1 MKLEKEIGDLLRRK
15 GLTIAIAESLTGG
28 MICDRVT
35 NVPGSSDYFMGGIVA
50 YSNDSKVRHLGVP
63 KEKIEKYGAASKE
76 VARSMAHG
84 VRQAFSTNIGLSTT
98 GIAGPTG
105 GTPKKPVGLVFIGL
119 AKGKKTYVR
128 RLNLKGTRREI
139 KEKTSENA
147 LRFLI
152 EFIDERE

>member
-50 YSNDSKVRHLGVP
+50 YSNDSKVRHLGVT
-63 KEKIEKYGAASKE
+63 KEKIEKYGAVSKE
-76 VARSMAHG
+76 VAKSMAHG

-98 GIAGPTG
+98 GLAGPTG
-105 GTPKKPVGLVFIGL
+105 GTPKKPIGLVFIGL
-119 AKGKKTYVR
+119 AKGEKTCVR

-152 EFIDERE
+152 EFI